1 MTQIILAS
9 NSPRR
14 KELLTLLGLSFTTQ
28 VSEIDERALEQKLVS
43 FLPQERAAKMAEA
56 KGRAVFVQAPKDSI
70 VIAADTIVV
79 YENEILHKPVDDADA
94 VAILT
99 RLSGHTHMVYTGMSV
114 LYKKADG
121 TEMIHTGYTGTAV
134 TFRTLTQSEIAA
146 YVATGEPSDKA
157 GAYGIQGKGCFLVE
171 KIEGDYQN
179 VVGLSLKAL
188 YTELKDNGFDV
199 TTLW

>member
-1 MTQIILAS
+1 MTNIILAS

-14 KELLTLLGLSFTTQ
+14 KELLSLLGLPFTAQ
-28 VSEIDERALEQKLVS
+28 VSDVDERALEEELLS
-43 FLPQERAAKMAEA
+43 LLPQERAAKMAEA
-56 KGRAVFVQAPKDSI
+56 KGRAVFIQAPRDSI

-79 YENEILHKPVDDADA
+79 YEGRILHKPVDDADA
-94 VAILT
+94 VSILT

-121 TEMIHTGYTGTAV
+121 TQLVHTGYTGTAV

-188 YTELKDNGFDV
+188 YMELKENGVDV
-199 TTLW
+199 TKLW